1 MPSWKFLNPRDR
13 EAAALRREMEYKI
26 DAWWLAFKAKAGDM
40 DALFRGRTEWDLAE
54 WMHDHLG
61 AVDKRIMW
69 EFGPCDGGHRLVLT
83 PEVHRNLRPMVET
96 MLERAPRLP
105 GWSFA
110 AYRSPESMDAAREM
124 VLAKT
129 NKPLPDTV
137 TVRASVGEL
146 NRVDLVF
153 ESKGFPRSDRELAAH
168 QAFTVAE
175 SLLGE
180 EVLDK
185 WIHTINVSRAR
196 PDKHSLPP
204 ERLKRTVDAL
214 VLSIR
219 DQLPGETFA
228 ARKANAEWAV
238 LELEPDELDEYP
250 WREDIIT
257 FTTMNVPLFAAT
269 VNDVS
274 FYSERFSRCG
284 ERFAFLKIDGRGPD
298 ATEMKFADRAAIE
311 AAADAAV
318 LGIGCVVG
326 GGTGR
331 HYSYID
337 LALTDVDRAIAA
349 LKPALRNGAI
359 PKRAWLLFHDCEWR
373 DEWVGMYDDTPPP
386 PAPVE

>member
-13 EAAALRREMEYKI
+13 AAAALRQEMVRKI
-26 DAWWLAFKAKAGDM
+26 DLWWNTFRAKANDM
-40 DALFRGRTEWDLAE
+40 DALFHRRQEWDLRE
-54 WMHDHLG
+54 WMQLNLG
-61 AVDKRIMW
+61 AVDERIMW
-69 EFGPCDGGHRLVLT
+69 EFGPSDGGHRLVLT
-83 PEVHRNLRPMVET
+83 PEIHRNLRPIVET
-96 MLERAPRLP
+96 MLERAPKMP

-110 AYRSPESMDAAREM
+110 PYRPPEPMEAAREM

-129 NKPLPDTV
+129 DEPLPEKL
-137 TVRASVGEL
+137 TVRASVGDL

-153 ESKGFPRSDRELAAH
+153 ESKGFPRSDRELATH

-185 WIHTINVSRAR
+185 WIHVINVSRAR

-228 ARKANAEWAV
+228 ARKTNAEWSVVA
-238 LELEPDELDEYP
+238 LEPDEQDDYP
-250 WREDIIT
+250 WREDIIA
-257 FTTMNVPLFAAT
+257 FSTMHMPLFAAT
-269 VNDVS
+269 MPDTG
-274 FYSERFSRCG
+274 FYSERFSRCD
-284 ERFAFLKIDGRGPD
+284 ERFAFLKIDGIAGD
-298 ATEMKFADRAAIE
+298 ASKMKFADRAAIE
-311 AAADAAV
+311 DAVDSAL
-318 LGIGCVVG
+318 LGCGTVIG

-331 HYSYID
+331 RYTYID

-349 LKPALRNGAI
+349 LKPALRNGAV
-359 PKRAWLLFHDCEWR
+359 PSRTWLLFHDCEWR
-373 DEWVGMYDDTPPP
+373 DEWIGIYDDSPLP
-386 PAPVE
+386 PASEE